1 MKRLGGIGL
10 LEVSRALKSPGQSFP
25 FEETLT
31 LEPMEV
37 LSDPVSFEDIHV
49 RGEYLCAGKARISL
63 RAEVS
68 ARADT
73 RCSRCLTPVSI
84 PMTAQIDAAFDRAPD
99 PDDPDLY
106 SFEASTIELTDAVR
120 DALLLEL
127 PLQVL
132 CQPDCKGLC
141 PVCGI
146 NLNKGT
152 CTCQEGAEVV
162 NPFSALKNIVLN
174 EEV

>member
-1 MKRLGGIGL
+1 MGTLNVAQAIKN
-10 LEVSRALKSPGQSFP
+10 PGQAYP
-25 FEETLT
+25 FEAAVT

-37 LSDPVSFEDIHV
+37 LGDTVAFQDI
-49 RGEYLCAGKARISL
+49 RAEGEYLSTGDQHVSLKAKVTAK
-63 RAEVS
+63 AE
-68 ARADT
+68 T
-73 RCSRCLTPVSI
+73 RCSRCLEPVTI
-84 PMTAQIDAAFDRAPD
+84 PIAANVDADFDRQPD
-99 PDDPDLY
+99 PEDPDLY

-127 PLQVL
+127 PLRIL
-132 CQPDCKGLC
+132 CSEDCKGLC

-152 CTCQEGAEVV
+152 CTCQEGAEVM

-174 EEV
+174 DEEV

>member
-1 MKRLGGIGL
+1 MD
-10 LEVSRALKSPGQSFP
+10 VSRALKNPGQSFP
-25 FEETLT
+25 FEESLE

-37 LSDPVSFEDIHV
+37 LSDPVTFRDIRV
-49 RGEYLCAGKARISL
+49 KGEYLCAGNDRISL
-63 RAEVS
+63 KAEAAS
-68 ARADT
+68 TADT
-73 RCSRCLTPVSI
+73 RCSRCLEPVTI
-84 PMTAQIDAAFDRAPD
+84 PVTAQIDAAFDRQSD

-106 SFEASTIELTDAVR
+106 SFEAPTIELTDAVR

-127 PLQVL
+127 PLQVF
-132 CQPDCKGLC
+132 CSPDCKGLC

-162 NPFSALKNIVLN
+162 NPFSALKDYVLN
-174 EEV
+174 DEEV

>member
-1 MKRLGGIGL
+1 MD
-10 LEVSRALKSPGQSFP
+10 VSRALKNPGQVYSFD
-25 FEETLT
+25 EGVT

-37 LSDPVSFEDIHV
+37 LSDPVAFREIRV
-49 RGEYLCAGKARISL
+49 TGEFLCPGNNRVSL
-63 RAEVS
+63 TGEVT
-68 ARADT
+68 AVADT
-73 RCSRCLTPVSI
+73 RCSRCLEPVRL
-84 PMTAQIDAAFDRAPD
+84 PMKVALDATFDREPD

-127 PLQVL
+127 PMRVL
-132 CQPDCKGLC
+132 CSEDCRGLC

-152 CTCQEGAEVV
+152 CTCQEGAEVI

-174 EEV
+174 DEEV

>member
-1 MKRLGGIGL
+1 
-10 LEVSRALKSPGQSFP
+10 
-25 FEETLT
+25 
-31 LEPMEV
+31 MEV
-37 LSDPVSFEDIHV
+37 LSDPVHFVDV
-49 RGEYLCAGKARISL
+49 RAEGEYLCPGDNRISVK
-63 RAEVS
+63 AEVS
-68 ARADT
+68 AQADT
-73 RCSRCLTPVSI
+73 RCSRCLEPVRVAVRA
-84 PMTAQIDAAFDRAPD
+84 TVDAVYDRQPD

-127 PLQVL
+127 PMRNL
-132 CQPDCKGLC
+132 CSEDCRGLC

-152 CTCQEGAEVV
+152 CTCQEGAEVM
-162 NPFSALKNIVLN
+162 NPFSALKSIVLKD

>member
-1 MKRLGGIGL
+1 MD
-10 LEVSRALKSPGQSFP
+10 VSRALKNPGQLFNFGESV
-25 FEETLT
+25 T

-37 LSDPVSFEDIHV
+37 LSDPVAFREIRLS
-49 RGEYLCAGKARISL
+49 GEYLCPGDNRISL
-63 RAEVS
+63 KAEV
-68 ARADT
+68 AAVADT
-73 RCSRCLTPVSI
+73 RCSRCLEPVEL
-84 PMTAQIDAAFDRAPD
+84 PVKATLDVTFDRQPD
-99 PDDPDLY
+99 PEDPDLY

-127 PLQVL
+127 PMRVL
-132 CQPDCKGLC
+132 CGEDCRGLC

-152 CTCQEGAEVV
+152 CTCQEGAEVM

-174 EEV
+174 DEEV

>member
-1 MKRLGGIGL
+1 MD
-10 LEVSRALKSPGQSFP
+10 VSRALKNPGQVFP
-25 FEETLT
+25 FEAEI
-31 LEPMEV
+31 EIAPMEV
-37 LSDPVSFEDIHV
+37 LSDPVHFEDV
-49 RGEYLCAGKARISL
+49 RAEGEYLCPGDNRISVK
-63 RAEVS
+63 AEVS
-68 ARADT
+68 AQADT
-73 RCSRCLTPVSI
+73 RCSRCLEPVRVAVRA
-84 PMTAQIDAAFDRAPD
+84 TVDAVYDRQPD

-127 PLQVL
+127 PMRNL
-132 CQPDCKGLC
+132 CSEDCRGLC

-152 CTCQEGAEVV
+152 CTCQEGAEVI
-162 NPFSALKNIVLN
+162 NPFSALKDYVLKD